1 MFRIRHDSISTS
13 SQEHY
18 ADNSAKSRGEDSGC
32 QSSRVGTVLAVLSGK
47 LHPTHL
53 ICGTGTIVW
62 RADEFDAG
70 GFERNF
76 DCEER
81 VCSALRDAI
90 DYLKALD
97 RLNANA

>member
-1 MFRIRHDSISTS
+1 LRYR
-13 SQEHY
+13 
-18 ADNSAKSRGEDSGC
+18 
-32 QSSRVGTVLAVLSGK
+32 
-47 LHPTHL
+47 
-53 ICGTGTIVW
+53 TIVW

-76 DCEER
+76 DCEEG

>member
-1 MFRIRHDSISTS
+1 LRYR
-13 SQEHY
+13 
-18 ADNSAKSRGEDSGC
+18 
-32 QSSRVGTVLAVLSGK
+32 
-47 LHPTHL
+47 
-53 ICGTGTIVW
+53 TIVW